1 MSKEVSYEL
10 LEPLAI
16 SKDKNQL
23 FHPADIMLAD
33 PCTVLH
39 PTLQELGVKIEK
51 KEVYG

>member
-23 FHPADIMLAD
+23 FHQADIMLAD
-33 PCTVLH
+33 ASTVLH
-39 PTLQELGVKIEK
+39 LTFQELGVKIEK
-51 KEVYG
+51 RQVYG